1 MFQRIEPIWTNRM
14 AATMHQLASKLLS
27 MRSTGL
33 QDTLWKF
40 LRDILCIIFHSCPFL
55 QMSVFQSSAN
65 LNAERSF
72 FLWEPNFT
80 GQVLVSRQTQRVMMR
95 EREKRRETERIRRWG
110 LQTHG
115 LLSLRKGHLGSECH
129 CRGIGWS
136 ICQDGKWWPWAGGP
150 RSVWNM
156 SADVRGLHSWFI
168 LIHLDSTDGTA
179 QVLDLDLVN

>member
-1 MFQRIEPIWTNRM
+1 
-14 AATMHQLASKLLS
+14 MHQLASKLLS

-33 QDTLWKF
+33 QDTLWQF

-110 LQTHG
+110 LQTRG
-115 LLSLRKGHLGSECH
+115 LLLLRKGHLGSECH

-136 ICQDGKWWPWAGGP
+136 ICQDGKWWVTLVGHDQCETCQ
-150 RSVWNM
+150 RM
-156 SADVRGLHSWFI
+156 SGDYILDSSWFI
-168 LIHLDSTDGTA
+168 LIQLMEQLKFLTWI
-179 QVLDLDLVN
+179 

>member
-1 MFQRIEPIWTNRM
+1 
-14 AATMHQLASKLLS
+14 MHQLASKLLS

-129 CRGIGWS
+129 CRELDDPYARTESGDPGPVGHDQCET
-136 ICQDGKWWPWAGGP
+136 CQ
-150 RSVWNM
+150 RM
-156 SADVRGLHSWFI
+156 SGDYILDSSWFI
-168 LIHLDSTDGTA
+168 LIQLMEQLKFLTWI
-179 QVLDLDLVN
+179 